1 MKSISNDEI
10 KSKLFA
16 YEPKEVT
23 SISQHHMNYKQ
34 EGELTDSNKLIVCYI
49 VELVM

>member
-34 EGELTDSNKLIVCYI
+34 EGELTDRMSKRSSSSSAIL
-49 VELVM
+49 